1 MTARNRTSRRRF
13 LRAAAAGTAAI
24 GLPFVHAAA
33 QTRIR
38 LRYYSWIPR
47 NVLFAQ
53 TMNIFAKHVETASN
67 GELAVE
73 WGGSAEATPPFQAP
87 DAIAS
92 GLYELGHVANSLYAS
107 AMPEAI
113 CLSATTAASAKL
125 RASGALDLYAETMKA
140 RTGLIFL
147 GMPIS
152 GIAYTFLTR
161 TPINSL
167 ADFRGRKLRSLPL
180 YDPLLRALGATP
192 STIAP
197 AEVFTALEN
206 GVVDGLGWSDGGIIE
221 YRFHERTKFRL
232 TPTFYGARTALVAS
246 PAVWR
251 RLSPA
256 HQKILAEA
264 GLKFEAEAERFYIAE
279 QAKEQQQLKQLG
291 MTTTALP
298 GAEAE
303 QFLAT
308 AEKTMWDR
316 IVGVSP
322 KDGPKLKDAFE
333 KAAKA

>member
-1 MTARNRTSRRRF
+1 MMPRIRTSRRRF
-13 LRAAAAGTAAI
+13 LRKVATSAAVI
-24 GLPFVHAAA
+24 GMPFVHATA
-33 QTRIR
+33 QSRVR

-53 TMNIFAKHVETASN
+53 SMNVFAKLVETASR
-67 GELAVE
+67 GEIAVE
-73 WGGSAEATPPFQAP
+73 WGGSAEATPPFQAA
-87 DAIAS
+87 DAVIS
-92 GLYELGHVANSLYAS
+92 GLYELGHLANSLYAS

-113 CLSATTAASAKL
+113 SLSATTAGTAKL
-125 RASGALDLYAETMKA
+125 RQSGALDAYAETMA
-140 RTGLIFL
+140 TRTGMIFL

-152 GIAYTFLTR
+152 GIGYTFLTR
-161 TPINSL
+161 TPINAL

-221 YRFHERTKFRL
+221 YRYHERTKFRL
-232 TPTFYGARTALVAS
+232 APTFYGARTALVAS
-246 PAVWR
+246 PAAWR

-256 HQKILAEA
+256 HQQILTAA
-264 GLKFEAEAERFYIAE
+264 GLQFELEAEKFFVAEH
-279 QAKEQQQLKQLG
+279 AKEQQQLIQLG
-291 MTTTALP
+291 MTTTTLP
-298 GAEAE
+298 AAEGV

-316 IVGVSP
+316 ILGASP
-322 KDGPKLKDAFE
+322 KDGAKLKEAFE